1 MKLRLFYVPNTK
13 AIVAKVKEKFYQL
26 PICAPIEMPIELMP
40 CQPFVEKESTSKP
53 HEISNTQCYEWIN
66 DLSVNTPNNNDIEGI
81 YIRVG
86 KPQMILRVNYS
97 KNDNGK
103 DVLKIS
109 GNLPIYVLNGVAKL
123 LTMTFTD

>member
-1 MKLRLFYVPNTK
+1 MKLRLFYVPNNK

-26 PICAPIEMPIELMP
+26 PICTPIEKPIELMP
-40 CQPFVEKESTSKP
+40 CQPFVEKESTSNP
-53 HEISNTQCYEWIN
+53 YEIINTQSHEWIN
-66 DLSVNTPNNNDIEGI
+66 KLSVKTSNNDIEGI

-97 KNDNGK
+97 KNDEGI
-103 DVLKIS
+103 DVLTVS
-109 GNLPIYVLNGVAKL
+109 GNLPLYVLNGVAKL